1 MPFWIYNILMRKKVA
16 LSITCVVMVCV
27 LLASLTSCMKIG
39 MKQNAIESRLKESG
53 ATISYERTTP
63 ITKEAKGMFS
73 KISFVLQRCTRALL
87 TDKRAKSPK
96 SFSSSSAATTSLPIG
111 PKTLAK
117 PILPTTNPILTSG
130 FHTATIGL

>member
-39 MKQNAIESRLKESG
+39 MKQNAIESRLKEAG